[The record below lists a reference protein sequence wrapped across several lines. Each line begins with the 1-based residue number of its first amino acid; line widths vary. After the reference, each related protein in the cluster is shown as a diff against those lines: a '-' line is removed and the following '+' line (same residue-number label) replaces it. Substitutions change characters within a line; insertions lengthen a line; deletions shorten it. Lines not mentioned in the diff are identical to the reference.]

1 VPARKRKDA
10 DIRIRIS
17 LAEKE
22 HLGQAARSMGVSVSK
37 LVRDAALEFAN
48 ALIGTPVPEEE
59 IDHVHE

>member
-1 VPARKRKDA
+1 MPARKRKDA

-22 HLGQAARSMGVSVSK
+22 HLGLAARSMNVSISK
-37 LVRDAALEFAN
+37 LIRDVALAFADQ
-48 ALIGTPVPEEE
+48 LIGTPVPEDE